1 MITESQ
7 RRAVLFCVDT
17 LRIPFRGDLQNFSD
31 VSRYLT
37 DNLEDA
43 KLVRKQMA
51 LYRREKDNESD
62 N

>member
-17 LRIPFRGDLQNFSD
+17 LRIPFRGDLQSFAD

-37 DNLEDA
+37 DNLDDA

>member
-51 LYRREKDNESD
+51 LYRREKEEL
-62 N
+62 

>member
-17 LRIPFRGDLQNFSD
+17 LRIPFRGDLQDFAD

-51 LYRREKDNESD
+51 LYRREKEEN
-62 N
+62 NNL

>member
-17 LRIPFRGDLQNFSD
+17 LRIPFRGDLQSFAD

-37 DNLEDA
+37 DNLDDA

-51 LYRREKDNESD
+51 LYRREKEE
-62 N
+62 

>member
-17 LRIPFRGDLQNFSD
+17 LRIPFRGGLQDFAD

-51 LYRREKDNESD
+51 LYRREKE
-62 N
+62 

>member
-17 LRIPFRGDLQNFSD
+17 LRIPFRGDLQSFAD